1 MRPSM
6 SCGGRRTGADSI
18 PAGPGF
24 SGDHRAIPGLQ
35 AAVAPSRQRQDR
47 AGVVMLILLFPTP
60 RHDVFRGVKYP
71 VVFSVVDGADA
82 GEVDEGRTDRGGSP
96 SHRAALEGV

>member
-1 MRPSM
+1 M
-6 SCGGRRTGADSI
+6 SGGGRRTGADAI
-18 PAGPGF
+18 RAGPRFG
-24 SGDHRAIPGLQ
+24 GDYGATLGLQ
-35 AAVAPSRQRQDR
+35 AAVAASRQRQDR

-71 VVFSVVDGADA
+71 VVFSVVDGTDA

-96 SHRAALEGV
+96 GHWATLEGV